1 MQKVTIRT
9 FMALKGITPVI
20 FLGLC
25 IKTGSLLIS
34 LIVSLFVQPAAS
46 RNLYMGLDLSAL
58 FTFGK
63 MHYMTI
69 AGLMILQTGLKA
81 WMCFDLLRI
90 LSALN
95 LEQPFSERVYR
106 LIRNIGRTA
115 LVTGILAVV
124 ADKYGGWV
132 MRRGIP
138 LPIEWA
144 EEEILLF
151 AAILMVIAHVF
162 SRGIELEREQA
173 LTI

>member
-1 MQKVTIRT
+1 MNKATVTT

-34 LIVSLFVQPAAS
+34 MIVSLFVQPKAS

-58 FTFGK
+58 CTFDR

-69 AGLMILQTGLKA
+69 AGLLILLTGLKA

-95 LEQPFSERVYR
+95 LERPFSEKVYR

-124 ADKYGGWV
+124 ADKYGEWV

-151 AAILMVIAHVF
+151 AAILLVIAHVF
-162 SRGIELEREQA
+162 NRGMELEREQA